1 MYKAYKGSIVVDAL
15 ETLQCVRY
23 FTGIG
28 VTRCGVGDAP
38 QGIISSDGGQIYHVE
53 GWPEFPEGD
62 YETVRLLEIDT
73 DEYYEIREALDSGLG
88 VPVDPE
94 TPEQETPKTQAQ
106 ILQEQI
112 DAVGRQVQQMA
123 GFAGSPEADFIA
135 SKNYV
140 KGEFVVIK
148 STIYS
153 VTANIARGSRI
164 TPYLNVTA
172 TSLAEIFN
180 SKETHHV

>member
-28 VTRCGVGDAP
+28 VTRCGAGDAP

-53 GWPEFPEGD
+53 GWPDFPEGA
-62 YETVRLLEIDT
+62 YETVQLLEIDT

-88 VPVDPE
+88 VPVEPE
-94 TPEQETPKTQAQ
+94 TPEQEAPKTQAQ

-112 DAVGRQVQQMA
+112 ESVDSQVKLA
-123 GFAGSPEADFIA
+123 ARFA
-135 SKNYV
+135 
-140 KGEFVVIK
+140 
-148 STIYS
+148 S
-153 VTANIARGSRI
+153 V
-164 TPYLNVTA
+164 
-172 TSLAEIFN
+172 
-180 SKETHHV
+180 